1 MVNSISGSS
10 YVTSPYAYAPAQS
23 ATVSAYPSHSV
34 SAYSSDAFIASNQTG
49 ASDTLDP
56 NKQASG
62 MKRMMNGLGNA
73 FGRMADWVG
82 LGTISHYA
90 KENMQAYDAN
100 KTNSLDTQEFTAV
113 SSLIAKSFQEVDSNA
128 NQEISFGE
136 FKRIVGDIVDAN
148 FKALDTSQDGFVN
161 YNEAFAGG
169 YVVNQGN
176 QDSFR
181 NHDKNQDGLLTRNEF
196 AGLLNDMKLK
206 RR

>member
-1 MVNSISGSS
+1 MVSSISGSN
-10 YVTSPYAYAPAQS
+10 YVSAPYTYTAARS
-23 ATVSAYPSHSV
+23 STVSAYPSQTV
-34 SAYSSDAFIASNQTG
+34 GAYTSDAYIASIQTG
-49 ASDTLDP
+49 ASDSLDP

-62 MKRMMNGLGNA
+62 MKRMMNGIGNA

-100 KTNSLDTQEFTAV
+100 KSNSLDTQEFSAV

-148 FKALDTSQDGFVN
+148 FKALDTSQDGFLN

-181 NHDKNQDGLLTRNEF
+181 SHDKNQDGLLTRNEF
-196 AGLLNDMKLK
+196 AGMLNDMKLK